1 MSIIRTN
8 FRLTYQIVGALLLM
22 CASAFAQDGNDTG
35 LAVELYTTA
44 LPIGVPDGQ
53 KIIPVRVLREYE
65 LGTALERYAST
76 TNRLLEKRQK
86 ELTSAAWK
94 VDERTTVTP
103 VAMVVRNALQT
114 NEQRSGAKLNF
125 FVKGDRTSGTKEERS
140 SYILDLDE
148 LKELEVTLNALI
160 RSLDQAPA
168 EGEIITLQYRSR
180 SGFST
185 SLTLTPKPD
194 GVAVNAAVGKVS
206 GDSREAARRIFM
218 ESSAMVHQVINY
230 LASF

>member
-1 MSIIRTN
+1 MNSVRISG
-8 FRLTYQIVGALLLM
+8 RLFCQVVTALFLVTAPAL
-22 CASAFAQDGNDTG
+22 AQDGTDTG

-53 KIIPVRVLREYE
+53 KIIPVRVLREFE
-65 LGTALERYAST
+65 LGTALERFAST

-86 ELTSAAWK
+86 ELADAAWK

-103 VAMVVRNALQT
+103 TAMVVRNALQRD
-114 NEQRSGAKLNF
+114 EQRLGAQLNYYA
-125 FVKGDRTSGTKEERS
+125 KGDRATGAKDERS
-140 SYILDLDE
+140 SHILDLDE
-148 LKELEVTLNALI
+148 LKELEITLNALI
-160 RSLDQAPA
+160 RALDQAPA

-180 SGFST
+180 SGFSA
-185 SLTLTPKPD
+185 SLTLTPKSD

-206 GDSREAARRIFM
+206 GDSREKARRMFL
-218 ESSAMVHQVINY
+218 ESGAMVHQLINY